1 MGEELKIL
9 AYGLSSTGK
18 ELNLDNMYVNG
29 RYVNVGS
36 DTKSVINKVS
46 HADFQIY
53 GVCDS
58 EVGVENDRELGT
70 NSSNVVMQMMQ
81 RLQNTL
87 ADVGKIEK
95 ERIWE
100 AMVDANRTLRRQKN
114 EAGRDTMGSCF
125 ASLFLHGNRGLA
137 VHLGDSRIYVVR
149 GGRMLQITDDHLESS
164 DMYRLGVISQAQAE
178 VHKISSNLTAYLG
191 MDDIYD
197 AKDEAFS
204 KYFVFYPGDTFIICS
219 DGLSDALPN
228 DELER
233 MVRLL
238 KDASVD
244 TLANMM
250 IKAAADHSK
259 EDMTIM
265 ILRVEDAPGEAP
277 KRGNST
283 IPRKENYE
291 KPVSDDEPEQGT
303 RPGGALLSK
312 IQAIRKTEPEEVEE
326 TREDFVEEVAPA
338 PRRMQNL
345 SSINDDPDDFDD
357 EGSLLDKLLSNPKR
371 LAMLAGGAVAIIL
384 LLIIII
390 TAFGGSGS
398 DEEVV
403 TNSSASTQNS
413 ASLNSTITIPN
424 TNSSLVIDNSSA
436 VIDDS
441 NVSGTTLESSTTTDE
456 SSTTEES
463 STAEEE
469 EEVYKWEVTEGEYL
483 SGIVADYYGTYDL
496 AFVEAVAAYNNLSIE
511 TGLEIGM
518 ILELPP
524 ESELTVESAE

>member
-81 RLQNTL
+81 RLQTTL
-87 ADVGKIEK
+87 TDVGKIEK

-100 AMVDANRTLRRQKN
+100 AMVDANRTLKRQKN
-114 EAGRDTMGSCF
+114 EAGRDMMGSCF

-219 DGLSDALPN
+219 DGVSDALPN
-228 DELER
+228 EELER

-259 EDMTIM
+259 DDMTIM

-291 KPVSDDEPEQGT
+291 KPASEEPMQNT
-303 RPGGALLSK
+303 RSGGAILSK

-345 SSINDDPDDFDD
+345 SSINDDPDDYDD
-357 EGSLLDKLLSNPKR
+357 EGSLLDRLLSNPKR
-371 LAMLAGGAVAIIL
+371 LALLIGGAVAVIL

-398 DEEVV
+398 DAEVS
-403 TNSSASTQNS
+403 TNSSASIQNS
-413 ASLNSTITIPN
+413 ASQNSALANPNANSSLILN
-424 TNSSLVIDNSSA
+424 NSSLVID
-436 VIDDS
+436 DS
-441 NVSGTTLESSTTTDE
+441 NISGITSESSTNTDESSSTE
-456 SSTTEES
+456 SSTTEE
-463 STAEEE
+463 
-469 EEVYKWEVTEGEYL
+469 EVYNWEVTEGEYL

-496 AFVEAVAAYNNLSIE
+496 AFVTAVAEYNNMSIE

-518 ILELPP
+518 IIELPP
-524 ESELTVESAE
+524 ESELNIQSAE

>member
-36 DTKSVINKVS
+36 DSKSVINKVS

-58 EVGVENDRELGT
+58 ELGVENDRELGT
-70 NSSNVVMQMMQ
+70 QSGNVVMQMMQ
-81 RLQNTL
+81 RLQTTL
-87 ADVGKIEK
+87 NDVGKIEK

-100 AMVDANRTLRRQKN
+100 AMVDANRVLKRQKN
-114 EAGRDTMGSCF
+114 EAGRDAMGSCF

-149 GGRMLQITDDHLESS
+149 GGRMLQITDDHLEST

-219 DGLSDALPN
+219 DGVSDALPN
-228 DELER
+228 EELER

-259 EDMTIM
+259 DDMTIM

-291 KPVSDDEPEQGT
+291 KPAVEEEPSQIS
-303 RPGGALLSK
+303 RAGGALLSK

-345 SSINDDPDDFDD
+345 SSINDDPDDMDD

-384 LLIIII
+384 LLILIIS
-390 TAFGGSGS
+390 AFGGSGS
-398 DEEVV
+398 DEEVT
-403 TNSSASTQNS
+403 TNSSVSQNS
-413 ASLNSTITIPN
+413 VSQNSVLIN
-424 TNSSLVIDNSSA
+424 NNSLVLNDSS
-436 VIDDS
+436 VIVDDS
-441 NVSGTTLESSTTTDE
+441 NLSGTTLESSTTT
-456 SSTTEES
+456 EES
-463 STAEEE
+463 STAEESE
-469 EEVYKWEVTEGEYL
+469 TTESGDVVEWVVTEGEYL
-483 SGIVADYYGTYDL
+483 SGIVADYYGTYDID
-496 AFVEAVAAYNNLSIE
+496 FVAAVAEYNNMSIE
-511 TGLEIGM
+511 TGLEIDM
-518 ILELPP
+518 IILLPP
-524 ESELTVESAE
+524 ESELNIQSAE

>member
-36 DTKSVINKVS
+36 DSKSVINKVS

-58 EVGVENDRELGT
+58 ELGVENDRELGT
-70 NSSNVVMQMMQ
+70 QSGNVVMQMMQ
-81 RLQNTL
+81 RLQTTL
-87 ADVGKIEK
+87 NDVGKIEK

-100 AMVDANRTLRRQKN
+100 AMVDANRVLKRQKN
-114 EAGRDTMGSCF
+114 EAGRDAMGSCF

-149 GGRMLQITDDHLESS
+149 GGRMLQITDDHLEST

-219 DGLSDALPN
+219 DGVSDALPN
-228 DELER
+228 EELER

-259 EDMTIM
+259 DDMTIM

-291 KPVSDDEPEQGT
+291 KPAVEEEPSQLS
-303 RPGGALLSK
+303 RAGGALLSK

-345 SSINDDPDDFDD
+345 SSINDDPDDMDD

-384 LLIIII
+384 LLILIIS
-390 TAFGGSGS
+390 AFGGSGS
-398 DEEVV
+398 DEEV
-403 TNSSASTQNS
+403 TSAQN
-413 ASLNSTITIPN
+413 
-424 TNSSLVIDNSSA
+424 
-436 VIDDS
+436 
-441 NVSGTTLESSTTTDE
+441 TD
-456 SSTTEES
+456 
-463 STAEEE
+463 
-469 EEVYKWEVTEGEYL
+469 K
-483 SGIVADYYGTYDL
+483 
-496 AFVEAVAAYNNLSIE
+496 
-511 TGLEIGM
+511 
-518 ILELPP
+518 
-524 ESELTVESAE
+524 

>member
-36 DTKSVINKVS
+36 DSKSVINKVS

-58 EVGVENDRELGT
+58 EIGVENNRELGT
-70 NSSNVVMQMMQ
+70 NSSNIVMQMMQ
-81 RLQNTL
+81 RLQTTL
-87 ADVGKIEK
+87 TDVGKIEK

-100 AMVDANRTLRRQKN
+100 AMVDTNRILKRHKN
-114 EAGRDTMGSCF
+114 ETGHDALGSCF

-164 DMYRLGVISQAQAE
+164 DMYRLGVLSQAQAE
-178 VHKISSNLTAYLG
+178 VHKKTSNLTAYLG

-219 DGLSDALPN
+219 DGVSDALPN
-228 DELER
+228 EEMER

-250 IKAAADHSK
+250 MKAAADHTDA
-259 EDMTIM
+259 DMTIM

-291 KPVSDDEPEQGT
+291 KPAAEESMQST
-303 RPGGALLSK
+303 RTGGVLLSK
-312 IQAIRKTEPEEVEE
+312 IQAIRKTEPEEDVEE
-326 TREDFVEEVAPA
+326 TREDFVEEVTQA

-345 SSINDDPDDFDD
+345 SSINDNPDDYDE

-371 LAMLAGGAVAIIL
+371 LAVLAGGAVIVIL
-384 LLIIII
+384 LLILII

-398 DEEVV
+398 DEEISQNTSV
-403 TNSSASTQNS
+403 TIQNS
-413 ASLNSTITIPN
+413 VSQNSVNVNPN
-424 TNSSLVIDNSSA
+424 ANSSLVLNNSS
-436 VIDDS
+436 VVVDDS
-441 NVSGTTLESSTTTDE
+441 NVSGSSLESSTNNED
-456 SSTTEES
+456 
-463 STAEEE
+463 STASQATGSSEPETIYE
-469 EEVYKWEVTEGEYL
+469 WEVAEGEYL
-483 SGIVADYYGTYDL
+483 SGIVGDYYGTYDL
-496 AFVEAVAAYNNLSIE
+496 AFVEAVAAYNNISID

-518 ILELPP
+518 ILRLPP
-524 ESELTVESAE
+524 ESELSIASAE

>member
-29 RYVNVGS
+29 RFINVGS

-58 EVGVENDRELGT
+58 EIGVDGNRELGT

-81 RLQNTL
+81 RLQTTL
-87 ADVGKIEK
+87 GDVGKIEK

-100 AMVDANRTLRRQKN
+100 AMVDANRTLKRQKN
-114 EAGRDTMGSCF
+114 EIGRDEFGSCF

-178 VHKISSNLTAYLG
+178 VHKMSSNLTAYLG

-228 DELER
+228 EELER
-233 MVRLL
+233 MMRLL
-238 KDASVD
+238 KDASID

-250 IKAAADHSK
+250 IKAAADHSDD
-259 EDMTIM
+259 DMTIM
-265 ILRVEDAPGEAP
+265 VLRVEDAPGEAP

-291 KPVSDDEPEQGT
+291 KPAVEEEPLQAT
-303 RPGGALLSK
+303 RPGGAILSK

-345 SSINDDPDDFDD
+345 SSINDDPDDFDE
-357 EGSLLDKLLSNPKR
+357 EGSLLDKLLNNPKL
-371 LAMLAGGAVAIIL
+371 LAMLAGGAVAVIL

-390 TAFGGSGS
+390 TVFGGNKS
-398 DEEVV
+398 DKDAPANSSVQNSITQNSTIV
-403 TNSSASTQNS
+403 IPNVNSSLILNNSSAIIN
-413 ASLNSTITIPN
+413 
-424 TNSSLVIDNSSA
+424 
-436 VIDDS
+436 DS
-441 NVSGTTLESSTTTDE
+441 NLSGSTLESSVV
-456 SSTTEES
+456 TEES
-463 STAEEE
+463 STAEESSTIAE
-469 EEVYKWEVTEGEYL
+469 DYIWEVTEGEYL
-483 SGIVADYYGTYDL
+483 SGIVADYYGTYDIN
-496 AFVEAVAAYNNLSIE
+496 FVAAVAEYNNMSIE

-518 ILELPP
+518 MINLPD
-524 ESELTVESAE
+524 ESKLDIQSAE

>member
-29 RYVNVGS
+29 RFINVGS

-58 EVGVENDRELGT
+58 EVGVEGNRELGT

-81 RLQNTL
+81 RLQTTL
-87 ADVGKIEK
+87 TDVGKIEK

-100 AMVDANRTLRRQKN
+100 AMVDANRTLKRQKN
-114 EAGRDTMGSCF
+114 EVGRDEFGSCF

-178 VHKISSNLTAYLG
+178 VHKVSSNLTAYLG

-233 MVRLL
+233 MMRLL
-238 KDASVD
+238 KDASID

-250 IKAAADHSK
+250 IKAAADHSDD
-259 EDMTIM
+259 DMTIM
-265 ILRVEDAPGEAP
+265 VLRVEDAPGEAP

-291 KPVSDDEPEQGT
+291 KPAVDDEPEQNT

-345 SSINDDPDDFDD
+345 SSINEDPDDFDE

-371 LAMLAGGAVAIIL
+371 LAILAGGAVAIIL

-390 TAFGGSGS
+390 TALGGSGS
-398 DEEVV
+398 DEEAY
-403 TNSSASTQNS
+403 TNSSAQNSVTQNS
-413 ASLNSTITIPN
+413 TVVLPN
-424 TNSSLVIDNSSA
+424 NSSLVLNNSSA
-436 VIDDS
+436 TTEGSGITEDS
-441 NVSGTTLESSTTTDE
+441 NVSGSTLESSSTTDE
-456 SSTTEES
+456 SSKTEES
-463 STAEEE
+463 STIKEDY
-469 EEVYKWEVTEGEYL
+469 VWEVTEGEYL
-483 SGIVADYYGTYDL
+483 SGIVADYYGTYDI
-496 AFVEAVAAYNNLSIE
+496 AFVAAVAEYNNMSIE

-518 ILELPP
+518 MINLPD
-524 ESELTVESAE
+524 ESKLNIESAE

>member
-36 DTKSVINKVS
+36 DSKSVINKVS

-58 EVGVENDRELGT
+58 ELGVENDRELGT
-70 NSSNVVMQMMQ
+70 QSGNVVMQMMQ
-81 RLQNTL
+81 RLQTTL
-87 ADVGKIEK
+87 NDVGKIEK

-100 AMVDANRTLRRQKN
+100 AMVDANRVLKRQKN

-149 GGRMLQITDDHLESS
+149 GGRMLQITDDHLEST

-219 DGLSDALPN
+219 DGVSDALPN
-228 DELER
+228 EELER

-259 EDMTIM
+259 DDMTIM

-291 KPVSDDEPEQGT
+291 KPAVEEEPSQLS
-303 RPGGALLSK
+303 RAGGALLSK

-345 SSINDDPDDFDD
+345 SSINDDPDDMDD

-384 LLIIII
+384 LLILIIS
-390 TAFGGSGS
+390 AFGGSGS
-398 DEEVV
+398 DEEVT
-403 TNSSASTQNS
+403 TNSSVSQNS
-413 ASLNSTITIPN
+413 VSQNSVLIN
-424 TNSSLVIDNSSA
+424 NNSLVLNDSSA
-436 VIDDS
+436 IVDDS
-441 NVSGTTLESSTTTDE
+441 NLSGTTLESSTTT
-456 SSTTEES
+456 EES
-463 STAEEE
+463 STVEESE
-469 EEVYKWEVTEGEYL
+469 TTESGDVVEWVVTEGEYL
-483 SGIVADYYGTYDL
+483 SGIVADYYGTYDID
-496 AFVEAVAAYNNLSIE
+496 FVAAVAEYNNMSIE
-511 TGLEIGM
+511 TGLEIDM
-518 ILELPP
+518 IILLPP
-524 ESELTVESAE
+524 ESELNIQSAE

>member
-36 DTKSVINKVS
+36 DSKSIINKVS

-81 RLQNTL
+81 RLQTTL
-87 ADVGKIEK
+87 TDVGKIEK

-100 AMVDANRTLRRQKN
+100 AMVDANRILKRQKN
-114 EAGRDTMGSCF
+114 EAGRDMMGSCF

-219 DGLSDALPN
+219 DGVSDALAN
-228 DELER
+228 EELER

-291 KPVSDDEPEQGT
+291 KPASEEPMQNT
-303 RPGGALLSK
+303 RAGGAILSK
-312 IQAIRKTEPEEVEE
+312 IQAIRKTEPEDEVEE

-345 SSINDDPDDFDD
+345 SSINDDLDEYDD

-371 LAMLAGGAVAIIL
+371 LAMLAGGAIAIIL

-398 DEEVV
+398 DEEVSY
-403 TNSSASTQNS
+403 NSSATNNS
-413 ASLNSTITIPN
+413 ASQNSIVVTPN
-424 TNSSLVIDNSSA
+424 NSSLVLNNSSL
-436 VIDDS
+436 VTNDS
-441 NVSGTTLESSTTTDE
+441 NISGTTMESSATTDE
-456 SSTTEES
+456 SSTTES
-463 STAEEE
+463 SVTEEE
-469 EEVYKWEVTEGEYL
+469 EEVYTWEVTEGEYL
-483 SGIVADYYGTYDL
+483 SGIVADYYGTYDIN
-496 AFVEAVAAYNNLSIE
+496 FVAAVAEYNNMSIE

-518 ILELPP
+518 MIELPP
-524 ESELTVESAE
+524 ESELNIESAE